1 MKLQTRLSLLVS
13 LLVIVISSTIG
24 FYSIQSTKNLQIAQ
38 LDSRLTSAAY
48 ELSKTTDD
56 PLSLAILLADQ
67 SDLKFSVAYISSDL
81 SSTTIYESTGDLLS
95 QLSIAELKAS
105 TISPQN
111 ADQGHG
117 LRIRSISLPD
127 NQYLVLSFSL
137 KDIRD
142 SANRILQNILLATL
156 LLMLLGILFS
166 FFLFR
171 RDAQLNSLAGVFQ
184 ASRDRMQTFLGDA
197 SHELRTPLSVIKG
210 YFELLTKRRDLDICE
225 QEKYFKRINTEVV
238 RMEEIISD
246 LLLIAELDQSFE
258 KSNEQVNLSN
268 LIRSS
273 AQDLRVF
280 QPERQ
285 INQSIAESI
294 FVSMPLSNAQQL
306 IANLFS
312 NIKRHTPSNSP
323 IDISLTS
330 TGKGLQLILED
341 AGPGLPEKTYKE
353 GIQAF
358 QRFDKSRSRQSGG
371 SGLGMTIMRKIVE
384 SQGGN
389 IELSQSSLGGLRTV
403 ITFR

>member
-24 FYSIQSTKNLQIAQ
+24 FFAIQSTKNLQIAQ
-38 LDSRLTSAAY
+38 LDSRLTSAAH

-81 SSTTIYESTGDLLS
+81 SATTIYESTGDLLS
-95 QLSIAELKAS
+95 QLSIAQLTAS

-111 ADQGHG
+111 ADQGNG
-117 LRIRSISLPD
+117 LRIRSLSLPD

-156 LLMLLGILFS
+156 LLMLLGILSS

-171 RDAQLNSLAGVFQ
+171 RDSQLNSLAGVLQ

-210 YFELLTKRRDLDICE
+210 YFELLTKRRDLDTGE
-225 QEKYFKRINTEVV
+225 REKYLDRINTEVV

-246 LLLIAELDQSFE
+246 LLLITELDQRDG
-258 KSNEQVNLSN
+258 KVNEQVNMSN

-273 AQDLRVF
+273 AQDLNVF
-280 QPERQ
+280 QPERL

-312 NIKRHTPSNSP
+312 NIRRHTPSNSP

-330 TGKGLQLILED
+330 TGKGSQLILED

-389 IELSQSSLGGLRTV
+389 IELSQSSLGGLKTV
-403 ITFR
+403 ITFN

>member
-24 FYSIQSTKNLQIAQ
+24 FFAIQSTKNLQIAQ
-38 LDSRLTSAAY
+38 LDSRLTSAAH

-81 SSTTIYESTGDLLS
+81 SATTIYESTGDLLS
-95 QLSIAELKAS
+95 QLSIAQLKAS

-111 ADQGHG
+111 ADQGNG
-117 LRIRSISLPD
+117 LRIRSLSLPD

-156 LLMLLGILFS
+156 LLVLLGILSS

-171 RDAQLNSLAGVFQ
+171 RDAQLNSLAGVLQ

-210 YFELLTKRRDLDICE
+210 YFELLTKRRDLDTGE
-225 QEKYFKRINTEVV
+225 REKYLDRINTEVV

-246 LLLIAELDQSFE
+246 LLLITELDQRDQ
-258 KSNEQVNLSN
+258 KTNEQVNMSN

-273 AQDLRVF
+273 AQDLNVF

-312 NIKRHTPSNSP
+312 NIRRHTPSNSP
-323 IDISLTS
+323 IEISLTS
-330 TGKGLQLILED
+330 TGKGSQLILED

-389 IELSQSSLGGLRTV
+389 IELSQSSHGGLKTV
-403 ITFR
+403 ITFS